1 VTPRHPELRRLVQ
14 RDVQSLP
21 PAVDLRERRSRLCLL
36 RLLERLPQPFDRLA
50 GPVHV
55 TGSVIVIGTRGTILH
70 RHRRL
75 GIWLQPGGH
84 LDPGETPWEAAVR
97 EASEETGLPLRYPL
111 AGPRLVHVDVHAAAA
126 GHVHLD
132 LRYLVETSDHDPR
145 PPPGESQEVRWFG
158 WPEALALAD
167 EGLAGALRKLA
178 SLSGIAEHLHTLR
191 PLATRAKP

>member
-1 VTPRHPELRRLVQ
+1 
-14 RDVQSLP
+14 
-21 PAVDLRERRSRLCLL
+21 
-36 RLLERLPQPFDRLA
+36 
-50 GPVHV
+50 
-55 TGSVIVIGTRGTILH
+55 LH

-97 EASEETGLPLRYPL
+97 EASEETGLPLRHPL
-111 AGPRLVHVDVHAAAA
+111 AGPRLVHVDVHPAAA

-132 LRYLVETSDHDPR
+132 LRYLVETSDHEPR
-145 PPPGESQEVRWFG
+145 PPPGESQEVRWFA

-167 EGLAGALRKLA
+167 EGLAGALWKLA
-178 SLSGIAEHLHTLR
+178 SLSGIAEHLQTLR